1 MLIDANTVIAA
12 DGRSSSVCSAVA
24 DVRRD
29 LAEVCGTTHDPHESE
44 MTANSVHIVFIDA
57 EFPSEGMFR
66 VSSVAN
72 RRELVVAAGDDFGFI
87 YGLYHISRELL
98 GVPDLW
104 FWMDWKPS
112 RVGTVEVPDDYRFE
126 SRPFAVA
133 ERGWFVNDEVL
144 LMGWQLENDPD
155 LPWQMV
161 FEALLRCGG
170 NMVIPGTGNNSARH
184 AVAATTRGLK
194 IAQHH
199 AEPLGARLFS
209 SVYPDL
215 KPSWDEHKDLFI
227 GLWKESLSAH
237 AGQHVIWNVG
247 FRGQGDEPFWCSDPS
262 YDTDD
267 KRGALM
273 SEIIRI
279 QRKMVLESDPDAR
292 CCVYLYGET
301 LELYRQGVLDLPDDV
316 IKIWSDNG
324 FGRMVTRRQGN
335 HNPRIDAMPN
345 PDDDGAQ
352 GIYYHASFYDLQAA
366 NHITTLPNQPVHIVR
381 ELGAVL
387 ACGGDA
393 FWIVNS
399 SNVKPH
405 AYYLDLM
412 ARLWREGMPAL
423 AASADTDCTRDAIES
438 VCQSIVDQHAQ
449 DFATTYYGEPD
460 ARAVAE
466 AYQAYFDA
474 AVPYGEQWDEHAAE
488 QYFNYGPRELITQ
501 FMHDRTSVCSDLL
514 WATGDRSLIDQ
525 IVIIDK
531 ASVIGMRQYAELA
544 ERNVV
549 ASAGMTEH
557 GARLFNDSIALH
569 TLIYAHCCTATHLVC
584 EALREGLES
593 DWQRAFWHAGL
604 ARREFQRAREAM
616 LSREHGKWRGF
627 YANECLTDVAQSA
640 WVVSGLMSFLRA
652 MGDGPYFYQWQRD
665 FIYSREEAKVTT
677 LLNLEN
683 HLTNDELFDAMLV
696 KWEDDRIG
704 DIYRC
709 VD

>member
-1 MLIDANTVIAA
+1 MLIDASAIIET
-12 DGRSSSVCSAVA
+12 DGRSPSVCVAAA

-29 LAEVCGTTHDPHESE
+29 LAAVCGFADDTRENSA
-44 MTANSVHIVFIDA
+44 TADVVRIALKDDS
-57 EFPSEGMFR
+57 FPCEGMFR
-66 VSSVAN
+66 ITADAEN
-72 RRELVVAAGDDFGFI
+72 RTLAISAGDDFGFI

-104 FWMDWKPS
+104 FWMDWRPPHA
-112 RVGTVEVPDDYRFE
+112 GAVEVPDDYRFE
-126 SRPFAVA
+126 SQPFAVA

-144 LMGWQLENDPD
+144 LMGWSLDNDPD

-184 AVAATTRGLK
+184 AVAAVARGLK

-209 SVYPDL
+209 SAYPDFN
-215 KPSWDEHKDLFI
+215 PSWDEHKDLFI
-227 GLWKESLSAH
+227 GLWRESLAAH

-247 FRGQGDEPFWCSDPS
+247 FRGQGDSPFWCADPS
-262 YDTDD
+262 YDTDE

-273 SEIIRI
+273 SEIIRL
-279 QRKMVLESDPDAR
+279 QRAMVLESDPAAR

-301 LELYRQGVLDLPDDV
+301 LELYRQGMLNLPDDV

-335 HNPRIDAMPN
+335 HNPRVDAMPN
-345 PDDDGAQ
+345 PNDHGAQ

-366 NHITTLPNQPVHIVR
+366 NHITTLPNQPAHIIR

-387 ACGGDA
+387 ARGGDA
-393 FWIVNS
+393 FWVVNS

-405 AYYLDLM
+405 AYYLDLI
-412 ARLWREGMPAL
+412 ARLWRGGAPAQ
-423 AASADTDCTRDAIES
+423 AAAADTDCARNAIDPA
-438 VCQSIVDQHAQ
+438 CQSIADQQ
-449 DFATTYYGEPD
+449 TWDFAATYYGESD
-460 ARAVAE
+460 ACMVAG

-474 AVPYGEQWDEHAAE
+474 AVPFGEHWDEHAAE
-488 QYFNYGPRELITQ
+488 QYFNHGPRELITQ
-501 FMHDRTSVCSDLL
+501 FMRDRTAPCSDLI
-514 WATGDRSLIDQ
+514 WATGERPLIEQ
-525 IVIIDK
+525 IGIVDK
-531 ASVIGMRQYAELA
+531 AAVSGM
-544 ERNVV
+544 ERYDTLGKRNI
-549 ASAGMTEH
+549 ATADGMTDH
-557 GARLFNDSIALH
+557 AARLFDDSIALH
-569 TLIYAHCCTATHLVC
+569 TRIYAHCCKATHLVC
-584 EALREGLES
+584 EALRDGLQSE
-593 DWQRAFWHAGL
+593 WQQAFWHAGL
-604 ARREFQRAREAM
+604 ARREFQRARKAM
-616 LSREHGKWRGF
+616 LSREHGRWHGF

-640 WVVSGLMSFLRA
+640 WVVSGLMAFLRT
-652 MGDGPYFYQWQRD
+652 MGDGPHFYQWQRD

-683 HLTNDELFDAMLV
+683 HLTDDELFDAMLV
-696 KWEDDRIG
+696 KWEDAG
-704 DIYRC
+704 TEAMYRR